1 MNEAHKHNE
10 KQVSSA
16 MYSRNLVIFIA
27 VAVFLFL
34 IFLIGSIAQSRQ
46 RFTEVGG
53 VGQFIG
59 GNANIQQ
66 LVVSTE
72 TGDITL
78 SQQSG
83 IWTVQGQEQGAGS
96 PLRRARPARV
106 ETFLDDLITAEF
118 TRRVSRNLA
127 DAESFG
133 LLEADTVA
141 LFDGE
146 NRLISRLHFGN
157 FAGQHSEQY
166 FRLEE
171 EPEVYAIDT
180 GLSFYLNQSQLYWT
194 DLRLWEASEAE
205 PLAFYRLYPD
215 GRRENW
221 LKDGD
226 DNWVSEDGGE
236 AAAGVVTAASSLLRL
251 EAQDVVDALP
261 NESRYLY
268 TLGIETSD
276 SRIFSI
282 MIYALETETVEYYMS
297 QSEDGALKSPD
308 GRLRFYILPEW
319 QYETFASF

>member
-1 MNEAHKHNE
+1 MNEAHNK

-16 MYSRNLVIFIA
+16 MYSRNLVIFMA

-59 GNANIQQ
+59 GNANIQR
-66 LVVSTE
+66 LIVSTE

-83 IWTVQGQEQGAGS
+83 IWTVQGAGG

-106 ETFLDDLITAEF
+106 ETFLNDLITAEF

-133 LLEADTVA
+133 LLDADTVA

-146 NRLISRLHFGN
+146 NRLISRLHFGD

-166 FRLEE
+166 FSLEE
-171 EPEVYAIDT
+171 EAEVYAIDT
-180 GLSFYLNQSQLYWT
+180 SLSFYLNQSQLYWT

-226 DNWVSEDGGE
+226 DNWVAEGGGE
-236 AAAGVVTAASSLLRL
+236 AAAGVVTAAGSLLRL

-261 NESRYLY
+261 DESRYLY